1 MAKESTLSVKSA
13 GSIDFTFM
21 SPRFSTEFSEDISNG
36 IAYLEEHGYVV
47 WKDIANE
54 NEIKKAYDLFWDW
67 AEQYGEHDISRYN
80 VASWRDLPCNNRGII
95 WNGGIGQSH
104 FLWYIRGLPNV
115 KKVFSTIWNDDK
127 LLVSYDGCS
136 VFRPSAYNPT
146 WQTEGGWYHVD
157 QNPKEK
163 PGKECIQG
171 LFSVLDQNE
180 TTGGLVVVPGSH
192 KHFASLRSITR
203 DPISDLVEIPS
214 NHWTIQRPKPRLVKC
229 KAGDLVL
236 WDSRTIHC
244 NSPALVNN
252 PSSISP
258 APELNRL
265 MRLVAY
271 ICMTPVSKAGSM
283 KDLAELREGRLE
295 AVQKGITTNHWPHE
309 YYGGC
314 EPSSNEKNPHVQL
327 NEQQMNL
334 VVGK

>member
-180 TTGGLVVVPGSH
+180 TT
-192 KHFASLRSITR
+192 
-203 DPISDLVEIPS
+203 
-214 NHWTIQRPKPRLVKC
+214 
-229 KAGDLVL
+229 
-236 WDSRTIHC
+236 
-244 NSPALVNN
+244 ALVNN